1 MRLKDV
7 IDYLSKITG
16 K

>member
-7 IDYLSKITG
+7 I
-16 K
+16 